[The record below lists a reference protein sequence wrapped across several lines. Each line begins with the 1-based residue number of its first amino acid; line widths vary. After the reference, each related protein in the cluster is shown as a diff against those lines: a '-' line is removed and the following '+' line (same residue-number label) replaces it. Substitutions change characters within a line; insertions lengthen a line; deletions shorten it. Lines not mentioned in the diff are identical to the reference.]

1 MLQTEVRRPRPEVD
15 ALLRRSSK
23 TGLASNFK
31 ATSALGKKVQ
41 GIKVINF
48 NPDIA
53 ICRVFTPS
61 AKVNQR
67 GPPTNSRRA
76 NFKKR
81 KIATWGGRKK
91 KPHYC
96 FYFFFLSF
104 GGFLKFQGP

>member
-15 ALLRRSSK
+15 ALLRQSSK

-31 ATSALGKKVQ
+31 ATSALGKKIQ

-61 AKVNQR
+61 AKVNQK
-67 GPPTNSRRA
+67 GPQTMSGLGS
-76 NFKKR
+76 FKKGNIGIG
-81 KIATWGGRKK
+81 KDKAWDKTTSYLPTFKTEID
-91 KPHYC
+91 
-96 FYFFFLSF
+96 LS
-104 GGFLKFQGP
+104 